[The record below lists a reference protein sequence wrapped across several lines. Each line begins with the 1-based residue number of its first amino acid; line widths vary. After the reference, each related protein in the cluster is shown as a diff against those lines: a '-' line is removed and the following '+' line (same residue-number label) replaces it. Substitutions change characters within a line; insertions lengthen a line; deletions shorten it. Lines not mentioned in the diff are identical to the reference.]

1 MNVFYFFY
9 YVTSFYFQYYS
20 LVLVF
25 FASVQLQD
33 TINIGCKLVFN
44 AHFIYI
50 GKITSSIAVNNK
62 IVVFFLLVLISSVP
76 DPVGSAFN

>member
-1 MNVFYFFY
+1 MNVFYYFFY
-9 YVTSFYFQYYS
+9 VASFYFQYYS
-20 LVLVF
+20 SVVVF

-50 GKITSSIAVNNK
+50 GNITSSIVVNNK
-62 IVVFFLLVLISSVP
+62 IVVFLLLVLISSVP
-76 DPVGSAFN
+76 DPVGSAFS